1 MVNTWKVVLATVVI
15 FAAGVLTGGLT
26 ARLQH
31 RAADNLPPRPEAW
44 MLPRLEFLRRA
55 QRELDLTDDQRRR
68 IEAIFRESHERMRP
82 VWQQAMPE
90 MRAELARVRDQMREV
105 LTPRQRDQ
113 FERLLQERGPRR
125 RFEPVGRPARER
137 EDRPGP
143 APARER
149 PPASEGE

>member
-31 RAADNLPPRPEAW
+31 RAEERLRPGADAW

-55 QRELDLTDDQRRR
+55 QRELDLTDEQRRQ
-68 IEAIFRESHERMRP
+68 IEAIFRESRERMRP
-82 VWQQAMPE
+82 VWQQALPE
-90 MRAELARVRDQMREV
+90 MRAELARVREQMREV

-113 FERLLQERGPRR
+113 FERLLQDRGSRR
-125 RFEPVGRPARER
+125 RFEPVGRPLRER
-137 EDRPGP
+137 EDRATP

-149 PPASEGE
+149 PARPDGQ

>member
-1 MVNTWKVVLATVVI
+1 MVNTWKVALATVVI

-31 RAADNLPPRPEAW
+31 RAEDRVRPGADAW

-55 QRELDLTDDQRRR
+55 QRELDLTEEQRRQV
-68 IEAIFRESHERMRP
+68 EAIFRESRERMRP

-90 MRAELARVRDQMREV
+90 MRTELARVRDQLRQV
-105 LTPRQRDQ
+105 LTPQQRDR

-125 RFEPVGRPARER
+125 RSDPM
-137 EDRPGP
+137 DRPLREPEGGP
-143 APARER
+143 GSTPSHDR
-149 PPASEGE
+149 PPRPNEK